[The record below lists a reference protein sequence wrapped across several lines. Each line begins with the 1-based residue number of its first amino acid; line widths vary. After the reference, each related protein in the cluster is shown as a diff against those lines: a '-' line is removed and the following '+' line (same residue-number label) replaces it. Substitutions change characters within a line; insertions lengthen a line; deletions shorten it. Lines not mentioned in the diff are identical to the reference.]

1 LRAAVVGHYGDYW
14 FDSNWLVRVRIPTQ
28 ALLTANTFVQTKSI
42 FTTKKKESQMNNKE
56 TLEEI
61 CVLIEAIVSKIRL
74 ISQSDTDQSSTKP
87 TVKTDSYGTKEWW
100 LDGELHRTDGPAVE
114 YPNGTKQWCLNGE
127 LHRTDGP
134 AVDDADGTKEWWLNG
149 KFHRTDGP
157 AVEDADGTKEWWLN
171 GKLHRTDG
179 PAIEPADG
187 TKMWCLNGK
196 LLSESE
202 FNERMS

>member
-1 LRAAVVGHYGDYW
+1 MP
-14 FDSNWLVRVRIPTQ
+14 I
-28 ALLTANTFVQTKSI
+28 LLFKQNLYSQL
-42 FTTKKKESQMNNKE
+42 KKESQMNNKE

-61 CVLIEAIVSKIRL
+61 CSLMEAIVSKIRL

-87 TVKTDSYGTKEWW
+87 TITTDHFGTKQWYLNGEPHRTDGPAIEYPNGTKEWW
-100 LDGELHRTDGPAVE
+100 LNGELHCADGPAVE

-149 KFHRTDGP
+149 KLHRTDGP
-157 AVEDADGTKEWWLN
+157 AVDDADGTKEWYLN

-179 PAIEPADG
+179 PAVEYCNG
-187 TKMWCLNGK
+187 TKNWFLNGEK
-196 LLSESE
+196 LSETE
-202 FNERMS
+202 FDKRTNKEQTKD